1 MAIEKTTLRISGK
14 TCGQCQKS
22 VLKIISDSE
31 GVQSADIDLAQGKAT
46 ITIDNSIRAKE
57 KLVQVINEGEIYSA
71 HYRIRTYVIH

>member
-1 MAIEKTTLRISGK
+1 ME
-14 TCGQCQKS
+14 
-22 VLKIISDSE
+22 
-31 GVQSADIDLAQGKAT
+31 SADIDLALGKAT